1 MNENHVLFTPE
12 DEALIPID
20 VLLRHGNYGG
30 DNETRLI
37 MRAMARKLLA
47 LGSNKM
53 NPVDVDKW
61 LDQPVNMMRV
71 NTRIQTVLTNESF
84 RNIRDVFESGS
95 DALLRCNGFGKGCA
109 YELETLF
116 AEYGLLW
123 KAEPSDAPQY
133 KPSDTTT
140 VTVSVEL
147 FTRLVQAAEA
157 NLAAFEKAHGRFAT
171 RPPKAVEHAR
181 LTKLVDEARAALDA
195 VTGAVS
201 A

>member
-1 MNENHVLFTPE
+1 MNENNVLFSPE
-12 DEALIPID
+12 DEARIPVD
-20 VLLRHGNYGG
+20 VLMRHANYGG

-71 NTRIQTVLTNESF
+71 NTRILNVLNNESF

-95 DALLRCNGFGKGCA
+95 DALLRCNGFGKGCV
-109 YELETLF
+109 YDLQTLF
-116 AEYGLLW
+116 AEYGLIW
-123 KAEPSDAPQY
+123 KAEPSDLPPLQAGEPQ
-133 KPSDTTT
+133 
-140 VTVSVEL
+140 VTISL
-147 FTRLVQAAEA
+147 SLLSSLVAAAEA
-157 NLAAFEKAHGRFAT
+157 NLAAFEKAHGRFAA
-171 RPPKAVEHAR
+171 RPPKDVEYAR
-181 LTKLVDEARAALDA
+181 LQKLVADARAVLDYN
-195 VTGAVS
+195 TGAAS